1 MLELNELNEL
11 NETNETNPVND
22 VKRIVYNRDVI
33 VPKKNSKN
41 QSKSKSKEETKR
53 VECLKW
59 FIPPSSLT
67 HKEQLSILNGA
78 ATAGFANNYFDSF
91 ALFKQQI
98 EQKLNGYKQQD
109 IKKNMYNVEAFVTFS
124 NAIILL
130 HRSALK
136 CAYCEKEV
144 YVLYENVR
152 DPQQW
157 SLDRV
162 NNDIGHNS
170 LNLVIACLRCNLRR
184 RRINMDAFMFTRQ
197 MKLVKVS

>member
-1 MLELNELNEL
+1 MIL
-11 NETNETNPVND
+11 ETNDGVND
-22 VKRIVYNRDVI
+22 GVKRIIYNKDTI
-33 VPKKNSKN
+33 VPKKNPKKNSK
-41 QSKSKSKEETKR
+41 KESKEETKR

-59 FIPPSSLT
+59 FIPPSLLK
-67 HKEQLSILNGA
+67 HVEQLSILNGA
-78 ATAGFANNYFDSF
+78 ATSGFDMFYFDAFS
-91 ALFKQQI
+91 LFKQQI

-109 IKKNMYNVEAFVTFS
+109 IKKNMYNAEAFVTFRDVVV
-124 NAIILL
+124 LL
-130 HRSALK
+130 HRSALM

>member
-1 MLELNELNEL
+1 MILETDGVNDVG
-11 NETNETNPVND
+11 ETND

-33 VPKKNSKN
+33 VPKKNSKKN
-41 QSKSKSKEETKR
+41 CKKESKEETKR

-59 FIPPSSLT
+59 FIPPSLLN
-67 HKEQLSILNGA
+67 HGEQLSIINGA
-78 ATAGFANNYFDSF
+78 AAAGFENGYFDSF
-91 ALFKQQI
+91 SLFKQQI

-109 IKKNMYNVEAFVTFS
+109 IKKNMYDVGAFVTFS
-124 NAIILL
+124 NAVVLL
-130 HRSALK
+130 HRCALM

>member
-1 MLELNELNEL
+1 MILE
-11 NETNETNPVND
+11 TDGTND
-22 VKRIVYNRDVI
+22 VKRIVYNKDII
-33 VPKKNSKN
+33 VPKKSSK
-41 QSKSKSKEETKR
+41 KATKEETKR

-59 FIPPSSLT
+59 FIPPSLLN
-67 HKEQLSILNGA
+67 HKEQLSILNGCA
-78 ATAGFANNYFDSF
+78 EAGFENGYFDAFS
-91 ALFKQQI
+91 LFKQQI

-109 IKKNMYNVEAFVTFS
+109 IKKNMYNAEAFVTFS
-124 NAIILL
+124 NAVLLL
-130 HRSALK
+130 HRCALM

-197 MKLVKVS
+197 MKLVKVSYEN

>member
-1 MLELNELNEL
+1 MILETGDKG
-11 NETNETNPVND
+11 ETNDTGETND
-22 VKRIVYNRDVI
+22 IKRIVYNKDII
-33 VPKKNSKN
+33 VPKKNSKKE
-41 QSKSKSKEETKR
+41 SKGKEETKR

-59 FIPPSSLT
+59 FIPSSLLN

-78 ATAGFANNYFDSF
+78 ANSGFENGYFDAFS
-91 ALFKQQI
+91 LFKQQI

-109 IKKNMYNVEAFVTFS
+109 IKKHMYDVEAFVTFRD
-124 NAIILL
+124 AVALL
-130 HRSALK
+130 HRSALM

>member
-1 MLELNELNEL
+1 MLELKELE
-11 NETNETNPVND
+11 ETNELKSTCD
-22 VKRIVYNRDVI
+22 VKRIVYNRDTI
-33 VPKKNSKN
+33 VPKNKSKK
-41 QSKSKSKEETKR
+41 QSKSESKEETKR

-59 FIPPSSLT
+59 FIHPSLLN
-67 HKEQLSILNGA
+67 HGEQLSILNGGA
-78 ATAGFANNYFDSF
+78 VAGFSCAYFDSF
-91 ALFKQQI
+91 SLFKQQI

-109 IKKNMYNVEAFVTFS
+109 IKKNMYNAEAFVTFGEAVS
-124 NAIILL
+124 LL
-130 HRSALK
+130 HCCGLV